1 MGFQD
6 LRDYLATVHK
16 LGMLRVIEEAHWDL
30 EIGAISQMMQE
41 TEENPILLFDKIPGY
56 PTGFRVLANHQNN
69 PEKQA
74 LVLGLPTDMSY
85 LEIVRQ
91 MKERRK
97 QTTYIPPREVKSGP
111 ILENC
116 DRGDNVNILKFP
128 TPKWRTLEGG

>member
-56 PTGFRVLANHQNN
+56 PAGFRVLANHQNN

-91 MKERRK
+91 MKEKRK
-97 QTTYIPPREVKSGP
+97 QTTCRRPTSPRVK
-111 ILENC
+111 
-116 DRGDNVNILKFP
+116 
-128 TPKWRTLEGG
+128 